1 MFKSGRISWS
11 EPPIVLRYGVAIVA
25 VAAALAGALLLQRF
39 FEITPAVSLSL
50 CGVLF
55 AASFGGLGP
64 GLLAI
69 ALSLLAF
76 DYCFL
81 PPLHSL
87 VVRSNDVLRL
97 ILFAVAA
104 LFVVGT
110 AQRLRR
116 ARGELLA
123 VVRELKGVE
132 TSLRAE
138 NADRQRAEAEL
149 RWTERNLQTII
160 DTIPAYVASYRP
172 DGTPDF
178 MNQTLRDMV
187 GPSVGL
193 EESRNAM
200 HPDDRPKA
208 ERDWRAHLATG
219 EPFQSE
225 IRLRRAN
232 GEYRWHLVKHVAL
245 RDENGEIVKWY
256 GAGHDVDDQKR
267 AEDAL
272 RRSEAYLAEAQRLS
286 ITGSFGWRIS
296 SNTTVWSKE
305 TYRIFE
311 VDPAVEPSVEL
322 VRERTHPDDR
332 EFLQRVIERMSKE
345 DRDFD
350 YEHRLLLADGI
361 IKHLH
366 VRTHRVR
373 FDSGELEI
381 VGALMDVTAARK
393 AEESLRRAQAE
404 LAHATRVATLG
415 EMSASIAH
423 EVNQPLAAI
432 ASNGEAAIRWLN
444 RKAPEKEEALRSITL
459 LINEAHRASQ
469 VIDKIRELSKKA
481 ESKMSRIDIN
491 NLVEEVMT
499 LVHGEAVGQRV
510 SVRPQLASG
519 LPPAWGDMVQLQQ
532 VLINLVMN
540 GIQAMAP
547 VTDRPRVLIIRTQRH
562 GADEVLVAVE
572 DAGVGIA
579 SENLYRL
586 FSAFYTTK
594 PNGMGMG
601 LSISRSIVEAHG
613 GRIWATPNTEPG
625 MTFQFTLSAYGK
637 EATAGAST

>member
-1 MFKSGRISWS
+1 MVRA
-11 EPPIVLRYGVAIVA
+11 PIVLRYGVAIGA

-39 FEITPAVSLSL
+39 FEITPAVSLFL

-76 DYCFL
+76 DYCL
-81 PPLHSL
+81 RPPLHSL
-87 VVRSNDVLRL
+87 VERSNDVLRL

-219 EPFQSE
+219 EAFQSE

-296 SNTTVWSKE
+296 SNTIVWSKE
-305 TYRIFE
+305 TYRIFD

-432 ASNGEAAIRWLN
+432 ASNAEAAIRWLN

-499 LVHGEAVGQRV
+499 LVHGEAVGHRV

-519 LPPAWGDMVQLQQ
+519 LPPARGDKVQLQQ

-547 VTDRPRVLIIRTQRH
+547 VTDRPRVLVIRTQRH
-562 GADEVLVAVE
+562 SADEVLVAVE
-572 DAGVGIA
+572 DAGIGIE
-579 SENLYRL
+579 SENLNRL

-594 PNGMGMG
+594 PDGMGMG

-613 GRIWATPNTEPG
+613 GRVWATPNTEPG
-625 MTFQFTLSAYGK
+625 MTFQFTLSAYRE